1 MPRMHRVDSTSVEA
15 IGYDRR
21 TRELYVRFLESGQ
34 TYVYRGV
41 EDEVFEKFLRAGSK
55 GNYFNREI
63 KGAYSYYQV

>member
-1 MPRMHRVDSTSVEA
+1 MPRMHRVESASIEA

-21 TRELYVRFLESGQ
+21 TRELYVRFVESGH

-41 EDEVFEKFLRAGSK
+41 EDEVFEKFLCAGSK

-63 KGAYSYYQV
+63 KGEYSYYRV